1 MNITALILD
10 VCFAVSVCW
19 MVYKSYRRGF
29 LQAAVHAVGFLAAG
43 IVAFAGS
50 RILSEACYQLF
61 FRDSLSSA
69 LETAILSSAE
79 SGDLAEKI
87 QLIIDSLPSMVQRL
101 LTASGASA
109 DSLALQLGGAAQDSA
124 VQLSSVLMES
134 VLHPLIVTMLNGIC
148 FLILFG
154 AVMILVRSL
163 GKILRGVRRIPLVG
177 PLNALL
183 GGAMGL
189 VEAAVIWYVIVI
201 AIHFV
206 LDISGGFSWLNRET
220 MEDALIFGRFY
231 SFMLNTL
238 PTISL

>member
-10 VCFAVSVCW
+10 VCFAVTVCW

-69 LETAILSSAE
+69 LETAILNSAE
-79 SGDLAEKI
+79 GGDLAENI

-124 VQLSSVLMES
+124 EQLTSVLMET
-134 VLHPLIVTMLNGIC
+134 VLHPLIAAMLNGIC

-163 GKILRGVRRIPLVG
+163 GKVLRGVRRIPLVG

-189 VEAAVIWYVIVI
+189 LEAAVVWYVIVI
-201 AIHFV
+201 ALHFI
-206 LDISGGFSWLNRET
+206 LDISGGFTWLNRDA
-220 MEDALIFGRFY
+220 MEEAVIFGRFY
-231 SFMLNTL
+231 GFVLGTL